1 MNNKNDINNKNS
13 EGLIDGD
20 IICEEEEKKLVHG
33 DNNKEKSGL
42 ENIFNFPNLN

>member
-13 EGLIDGD
+13 EVLIDGV
-20 IICEEEEKKLVHG
+20 IICEEEEKKLIHG
-33 DNNKEKSGL
+33 DNPKEKRGI

>member
-13 EGLIDGD
+13 EGLIDGV
-20 IICEEEEKKLVHG
+20 IICEEEEKKLIHG
-33 DNNKEKSGL
+33 DKNKKKRGI

>member
-13 EGLIDGD
+13 EGLIDGV
-20 IICEEEEKKLVHG
+20 IIAEEEEKKLIHG
-33 DNNKEKSGL
+33 DDPKKKRGI

>member
-13 EGLIDGD
+13 DGLIDGV
-20 IICEEEEKKLVHG
+20 IIAEEEEKKKRG
-33 DNNKEKSGL
+33 I